1 MFKVAKKIK
10 KTVDQITELISN
22 DIIESLIK
30 EMVFSRSKTIK
41 RIMDLQ
47 NIIWIEMHRDEKKYF
62 EDMDDSALKRQLSM
76 HEFTLANK
84 V

>member
-1 MFKVAKKIK
+1 VVKKIK
-10 KTVDQITELISN
+10 KTMDQITELISN
-22 DIIESLIK
+22 NIVEYLIK

-47 NIIWIEMHRDEKKYF
+47 NILWIEMHRDEKKYF
-62 EDMDDSALKRQLSM
+62 EDMDDSGLKRQLSM